1 MTPLSKLWD
10 LRDNVKYWNDR
21 FETSHSSNARE
32 IMVKLNLAKER
43 LKSHKLT
50 HFPDLLKQPKRE
62 YIEYEM
68 IADKFEVFEN
78 INN

>member
-10 LRDNVKYWNDR
+10 LRDDVKYWNDR

-43 LKSHKLT
+43 LKAHKLT
-50 HFPDLLKQPKRE
+50 HFPDLLKQNKVE
-62 YIEYEM
+62 YIPYEM
-68 IADKFEVFEN
+68 LADKFEVFEN
-78 INN
+78 LNN